1 MIQSISFPLSS
12 LGVILHLSPK
22 KFLSFFLEF
31 LHSIESWAP
40 ILISS
45 AFFVSQWWLFCLV
58 FLPLVLS
65 STYKQ
70 RNISR
75 GKPAWTIRLYSCLY
89 LLSGILPTWV
99 WDVWIILN
107 FIFALLFG
115 LLNPMRLR
123 KVPVNFSGSLCRCF
137 LLRFSSLLGSPQWS
151 PFSLELFNH
160 YPKS

>member
-1 MIQSISFPLSS
+1 MMIQSISFLLSS
-12 LGVILHLSPK
+12 LGVILHLPKNSCHFPRVSPLCWI
-22 KFLSFFLEF
+22 LSL
-31 LHSIESWAP
+31 

-45 AFFVSQWWLFCLV
+45 AFLVSQWWLFAWCSCLL
-58 FLPLVLS
+58 FCPPL
-65 STYKQ
+65 
-70 RNISR
+70 ISKEISQR

-137 LLRFSSLLGSPQWS
+137 LRRFSSLLGSPQWS
-151 PFSLELFNH
+151 PFS
-160 YPKS
+160 